1 MSDRKSLVLVAVF
14 VAGLL
19 VGWLVLGWLLFP
31 VHWVNVDPW
40 EMRPPARATYL
51 DLVAEDY
58 AIHQDKSR
66 LEAFLMGWPSADL
79 AKSLPELI
87 TYHQR
92 HGQVG
97 QARAVGMMMGALGT
111 EVSHPVQKKGSAL
124 WKWIFLLIKVLL
136 LTLLF
141 VGVLYV
147 VWRVKRRIE
156 ARAPIEQRKEASQKA
171 MGGGPMPTSPPT
183 GVPEAPAP
191 PETASPPVRVAEAP
205 APPETAPPPARVA
218 EAPASTETASPH
230 APKPGWQLLDRTV
243 LEFHVGDEVDYT
255 DSRDLV
261 SEGRKEFFGNY
272 GIAPEEWLDKRQEL
286 PWAFSVW
293 LFDKLD
299 INTKTV
305 FLVTSGA
312 WKNEDMRNSLTKSSD
327 QGEVEMREIKP
338 GSSFALET
346 SGLYMRCVVSQVD
359 YSPKADPEMAVSEIR
374 LDVDVYR
381 NTGAGIPSFLRNA
394 RG

>member
-1 MSDRKSLVLVAVF
+1 MSDRKNLVLAAVF

-40 EMRPPARATYL
+40 EMRPSARATYL

-66 LEAFLMGWPSADL
+66 LEALLMGWPSADL
-79 AKSLPELI
+79 AESLPRLI

-92 HGQVG
+92 HGQVE
-97 QARAVGMMMGALGT
+97 QARALGMMMGALGT
-111 EVSHPVQKKGSAL
+111 EVSHPVRKKGSAL
-124 WKWIFLLIKVLL
+124 WKWIFSLIEVLL

-147 VWRVKRRIE
+147 VWRVKKSME
-156 ARAPIEQRKEASQKA
+156 ARTPVEQREEAGQKA
-171 MGGGPMPTSPPT
+171 VGVGPMPTSSPAR
-183 GVPEAPAP
+183 VPEAPAS
-191 PETASPPVRVAEAP
+191 PETTSS
-205 APPETAPPPARVA
+205 PARVP
-218 EAPASTETASPH
+218 EAPASPQA
-230 APKPGWQLLDRTV
+230 APPPVQVPEAPAIPEITPPPALKPGRQLLDRTV

-286 PWAFSVW
+286 PWVFSVW

-305 FLVTSGA
+305 FLLTPGA
-312 WKNEDMRNSLTKSSD
+312 WKNEDVRNALVKSSD
-327 QGEVEMREIKP
+327 QGEAQMLEIKP

-359 YSPKADPEMAVSEIR
+359 YSSKADPEMAVSEIR

-394 RG
+394 RK